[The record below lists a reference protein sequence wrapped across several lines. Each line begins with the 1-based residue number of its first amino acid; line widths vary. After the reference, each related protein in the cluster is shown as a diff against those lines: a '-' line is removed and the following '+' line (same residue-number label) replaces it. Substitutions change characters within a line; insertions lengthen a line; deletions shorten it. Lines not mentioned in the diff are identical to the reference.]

1 MNYKLIEDEIS
12 LNAVIEK
19 CRTAKLLA
27 VDTEFIRQRT
37 YFPILGLF
45 QIYDGRETF
54 LIDPVAITDLNLL
67 WDLFDEKEIVMH
79 ACSEDLDVFAT
90 VANRLPANFHDSQ
103 IAAAFAGH
111 GSSLGFSGLV
121 AEFED
126 ITLDKG
132 ASRSNWLA
140 RPLSSLQ
147 LNYAAAD
154 VYYLMPCWD
163 KLKTQLDSLGYY
175 DFYLQEIKNIRRRKL
190 TPKNPETIYK
200 QYKNASLLS
209 PRQLAT
215 LQALAKWREL
225 YAIKHD
231 LAVNFVVK
239 EAHLLEVAKNNPR
252 NLRDLQNLGLLPFE
266 IKRHGKLLLNIV
278 QQSADISDADLPASL
293 SRISDYPNYKK
304 TVQKIRGLVA
314 QVAEEMKIP
323 SEIIG
328 SKKLINELLSW
339 CWKLSA
345 EERECAPKPL
355 LLSNWREEIVGQK
368 ILNDLLS
375 K

>member
-12 LNAVIEK
+12 LTAVIEK
-19 CRTAKLLA
+19 CRTAKILA

-45 QIYDGRETF
+45 QIYDGQETY
-54 LIDPVAITDLNLL
+54 LIDPVAITDLSTL
-67 WDLFDEKEIVMH
+67 WDLLDEKEIVMH
-79 ACSEDLDVFAT
+79 ACSEDLDVFST
-90 VANRLPANFHDSQ
+90 VANRLPTNFHDSQ
-103 IAAAFAGH
+103 IAAAFAGY

-140 RPLSSLQ
+140 RPLSAKQ
-147 LNYAAAD
+147 LSYAAAD

-163 KLKTQLDSLGYY
+163 KLKAQLDRLGYY
-175 DFYLQEIKNIRRRKL
+175 DYYLQELENLRRRKL
-190 TPKNPETIYK
+190 TPKNPDTVYK
-200 QYKNASLLS
+200 QYKNASLLT

-239 EAHLLEVAKNNPR
+239 EAHLLEVAKHNPR

-278 QQSADISDADLPASL
+278 EKSADIPEADLPAAL
-293 SRISDYPNYKK
+293 SRISDFPNYKK
-304 TVQKIRGLVA
+304 TVQKIRAKVTEVA
-314 QVAEEMKIP
+314 DEMKIP

-328 SKKLINELLSW
+328 SKKLVNELLSW
-339 CWKLSA
+339 CWKLTA
-345 EERECAPKPL
+345 EERTTSPRPL
-355 LLSNWREEIVGQK
+355 LLCNWREEIVGQK
-368 ILNDLLS
+368 ILEELLS
-375 K
+375 D